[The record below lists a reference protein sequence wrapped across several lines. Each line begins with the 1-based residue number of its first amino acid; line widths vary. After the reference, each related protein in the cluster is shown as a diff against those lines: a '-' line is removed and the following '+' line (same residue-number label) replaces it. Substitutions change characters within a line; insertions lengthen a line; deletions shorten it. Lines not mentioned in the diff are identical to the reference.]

1 VKHFVIEDDHLPY
14 LQVQC
19 GDIAHLIDS
28 PVEWKIAYNARINN
42 VYKSM
47 LPVLPEKCDALLDI
61 GGGLSGIGAR
71 LCEHYNY
78 DALVAVL
85 DGKNTLAV
93 VDKHREPFN
102 NATKTQTFLRAN
114 GVRKQD
120 FYAPT
125 DEVERHFDLVIST
138 QAWCFHIA
146 PYVYQQTVSRA
157 LRKGGVLIVDVRKS
171 HPEWMDSLVQ
181 AFGMPY
187 LLAEADKW
195 QRSAFSVSPLQDGSV
210 PTGTQ
215 P

>member
-1 VKHFVIEDDHLPY
+1 MHVKHFVIESDHLPY

-47 LPVLPEKCDALLDI
+47 LPVLPEKCDSLLDI

-120 FYAPT
+120 FYSPT

-138 QAWCFHIA
+138 QAWPFHIGVNTYL
-146 PYVYQQTVSRA
+146 PTVVRA
-157 LRKGGVLIVDVRKS
+157 LRKGGTLIVDVRKA
-171 HPEWMDSLVQ
+171 HPEWMDQLKTSFGKPTLLTEAAKWERV
-181 AFGMPY
+181 AF
-187 LLAEADKW
+187 
-195 QRSAFSVSPLQDGSV
+195 RV